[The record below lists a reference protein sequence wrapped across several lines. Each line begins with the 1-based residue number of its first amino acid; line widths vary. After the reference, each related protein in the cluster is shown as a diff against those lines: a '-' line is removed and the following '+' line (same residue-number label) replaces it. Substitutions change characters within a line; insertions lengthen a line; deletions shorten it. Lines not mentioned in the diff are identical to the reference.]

1 MAAYLCFMEKNQVK
15 LSDSDYRKR
24 LRKLEKDN
32 EKLEAALMER
42 EAMMA
47 NLFSFV
53 EGKMKEA

>member
-1 MAAYLCFMEKNQVK
+1 MEKNQVK